1 MAFPDGTPEKTSRF
15 TAVSA
20 LVMRKYSTKVLSAG
34 MYFPCLD
41 SMITSF
47 LFCGFGRA
55 RSRGSRAER
64 LHAGR
69 LPRLRS
75 TLAGLTVLNP
85 FPSKARK
92 RGGCLVVTLTRPVV
106 LAGVEPAPLASVVE
120 PKGKGANQLSRPCI
134 CFRADSFPSH
144 GLRLHVSSN
153 AQTWSWQRI
162 KLQFCSQV
170 GKYQS
175 ALFPMKFFK

>member
-55 RSRGSRAER
+55 RSCGSRAER
-64 LHAGR
+64 IHAGR
-69 LPRLRS
+69 SPQLRS

-85 FPSKARK
+85 SPLKARK
-92 RGGCLVVTLTRPVV
+92 RGGCLVVTLTRPSG
-106 LAGVEPAPLASVVE
+106 LGGSRTRAPRFRCRAKRQ
-120 PKGKGANQLSRPCI
+120 KGQT
-134 CFRADSFPSH
+134 SFQD
-144 GLRLHVSSN
+144 
-153 AQTWSWQRI
+153 QT
-162 KLQFCSQV
+162 FV
-170 GKYQS
+170 S
-175 ALFPMKFFK
+175 ALVVSTLRIAFTERFRRLGLVMAVH